1 MTNQYSK
8 TGEKVLEKCKKKNA
22 DNADVIIIK
31 NFTSYSSCRLGELE
45 EIEQSESKIL
55 GIRAF
60 VGNKNAIIS
69 TSDFSESSINNSVE
83 QVVQMAELAP
93 DDPYSFI
100 EEKENDESITNLDLY
115 DSYELSAQELEDKA
129 KEAENSALAC
139 VGIKNS
145 NGASASQSKSNYYIA
160 NSKGFSGF
168 YKKSNFSISCSV
180 IAEKNGKMETDYDFD
195 TKLHYKDL
203 SDSKEIGKSCAKRVL
218 DKCNPKKIKTCK
230 ANIIFEPRVARSI
243 ISHFSS
249 AISGSAIARKSSF
262 LINEFGNKIMKNNIR
277 IIDNPLL
284 IRGLSSRPF
293 DAEGVIGEE
302 IDLVKDGVILSWL
315 LDNSTAKQLNMKTNG
330 RASRSVSSPPS
341 PSPTNLYL
349 EKGPLS
355 PLDLIKDV
363 NEGFY
368 ITDLVGQGVNMVNGD
383 YSRGAVGFKIEN
395 GEITFPVNEIT
406 IADNLLNM
414 FKKMTPAND
423 LSFNF
428 GINSPTLLIEDM
440 TVAGI

>member
-1 MTNQYSK
+1 MNNQYSK

-31 NFTSYSSCRLGELE
+31 NFTSFSSCRLGELE

-168 YKKSNFSISCSV
+168 YKKSNFSISCS
-180 IAEKNGKMETDYDFD
+180 
-195 TKLHYKDL
+195 
-203 SDSKEIGKSCAKRVL
+203 
-218 DKCNPKKIKTCK
+218 
-230 ANIIFEPRVARSI
+230 SI
-243 ISHFSS
+243 L
-249 AISGSAIARKSSF
+249 R
-262 LINEFGNKIMKNNIR
+262 L
-277 IIDNPLL
+277 
-284 IRGLSSRPF
+284 
-293 DAEGVIGEE
+293 
-302 IDLVKDGVILSWL
+302 
-315 LDNSTAKQLNMKTNG
+315 Q
-330 RASRSVSSPPS
+330 
-341 PSPTNLYL
+341 
-349 EKGPLS
+349 
-355 PLDLIKDV
+355 
-363 NEGFY
+363 
-368 ITDLVGQGVNMVNGD
+368 
-383 YSRGAVGFKIEN
+383 
-395 GEITFPVNEIT
+395 
-406 IADNLLNM
+406 
-414 FKKMTPAND
+414 
-423 LSFNF
+423 
-428 GINSPTLLIEDM
+428 
-440 TVAGI
+440 

>member
-1 MTNQYSK
+1 
-8 TGEKVLEKCKKKNA
+8 
-22 DNADVIIIK
+22 
-31 NFTSYSSCRLGELE
+31 
-45 EIEQSESKIL
+45 
-55 GIRAF
+55 
-60 VGNKNAIIS
+60 
-69 TSDFSESSINNSVE
+69 
-83 QVVQMAELAP
+83 
-93 DDPYSFI
+93 
-100 EEKENDESITNLDLY
+100 
-115 DSYELSAQELEDKA
+115 
-129 KEAENSALAC
+129 
-139 VGIKNS
+139 
-145 NGASASQSKSNYYIA
+145 
-160 NSKGFSGF
+160 
-168 YKKSNFSISCSV
+168 
-180 IAEKNGKMETDYDFD
+180 
-195 TKLHYKDL
+195 
-203 SDSKEIGKSCAKRVL
+203 
-218 DKCNPKKIKTCK
+218 
-230 ANIIFEPRVARSI
+230 
-243 ISHFSS
+243 
-249 AISGSAIARKSSF
+249 
-262 LINEFGNKIMKNNIR
+262 MKNNIR

-293 DAEGVIGEE
+293 DAEGVVGEE

-349 EKGPLS
+349 EKGLLS

-368 ITDLVGQGVNMVNGD
+368 ITDLVGMGVNMVNGD
-383 YSRGAVGFKIEN
+383 YSRGAVGFKIKN

-428 GINSPTLLIEDM
+428 SINSPTLLIEDM